1 MEKKIKEELEEFKKL
16 KKQYVF
22 KQKEIIKIG
31 EDLFC
36 DEELLQKEGEKPI
49 GESTKWINVGYNL
62 SGTYSKVLSNLFH
75 YDFVFRGKN
84 LRSIEGFFQGIKFKD
99 IEMQNM
105 VLEYSGI
112 ESNCIKVAAER
123 DWKETGIIYWQG
135 KEIKRD
141 SLEYDEMV
149 DELYISAIQNPLY
162 RSILKKI
169 DKLIIHSIG
178 EENKENT
185 VFTRYEFE
193 YMLNAL
199 IEFLKER

>member
-1 MEKKIKEELEEFKKL
+1 MDSKIKEELEAFKEFKK
-16 KKQYVF
+16 KYIF

-31 EDLFC
+31 DDLFC
-36 DEELLQKEGEKPI
+36 DEELVQKEGEKPI
-49 GESTKWINVGYNL
+49 GKSTKWINAGYNL

-75 YDFVFRGKN
+75 YEFVFRGKN

-99 IEMQNM
+99 VEMQNM

-123 DWKETGIIYWQG
+123 DWKEAGIIYWQG

-141 SLEYDEMV
+141 SIEYDEMV

-162 RSILKKI
+162 RNILKKI
-169 DKLIIHSIG
+169 DKPIIHSIG

-199 IEFLKER
+199 VEFLKDR